1 MAVVERK
8 LPGVKYAKSGVA
20 DGLLLWLLFY
30 FILPFSYVHGHLMQ
44 EREEKEKEVRPSLGV
59 LKRKERKGKRK
70 L

>member
-20 DGLLLWLLFY
+20 DGLPFWLLFY

-44 EREEKEKEVRPSLGV
+44 EREEKEKEVRLGLGV
-59 LKRKERKGKRK
+59 VKRKEKKRK
-70 L
+70 FKL